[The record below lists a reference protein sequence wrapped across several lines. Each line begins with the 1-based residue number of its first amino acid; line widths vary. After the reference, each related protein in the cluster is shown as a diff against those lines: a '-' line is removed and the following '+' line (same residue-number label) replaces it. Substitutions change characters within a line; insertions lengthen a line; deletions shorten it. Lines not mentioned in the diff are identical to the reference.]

1 MKIGILG
8 VGYVGLVTGVCLAE
22 IGHTVKCY
30 DIDSSKIY
38 MLNDGKSPIYEKDL
52 VKYMR
57 KNKDR
62 LIYTSNEQEAF
73 KNLDIIFIAV
83 GTPELD
89 NGMPDLSH
97 IYNACETIKN
107 NINKDCLVVI
117 KSTVPV
123 GTALEIQE
131 YFCKNSTFNI
141 EVVSNPEFL
150 SQGTAIQNTL
160 YATRIIIG
168 SNNIKAINTMKT
180 LYKPLLEYPYKVPF
194 LVVSQNSA
202 EMIKYS
208 SNDFLA
214 LKLSYINEIAN
225 LCKEVDADIEE
236 VKEGMKYDSRIG
248 GEYLNAGIGFGGSC
262 LPKDT
267 KALYQIGK
275 LELVN
280 STINVNKN
288 QNILLFNELLKDF
301 NNNISNKR
309 IGVLG
314 LTFKPGTDD
323 VRYSPA
329 IKNIELLLK
338 EGAIVNA
345 YDPVGISNF
354 KKHMTHNNLLYF
366 TNIIEAIKDCDAII
380 IVTDWPEIKNL
391 PIPNII
397 KNMKT
402 PRIYDGRNCFSLH
415 DIKQYR
421 VYYSS
426 IGRRTIDNINNIHKI
441 EKESD

>member
-52 VKYMR
+52 VKYMH

-73 KNLDIIFIAV
+73 KDLDIIFIAV

-89 NGMPDLSH
+89 NGMPDLSY
-97 IYNACETIKN
+97 IYNACETIIN

-141 EVVSNPEFL
+141 EIVSNPEFL

-160 YATRIIIG
+160 YASRIIIE

-194 LVVSQNSA
+194 LVVS
-202 EMIKYS
+202 
-208 SNDFLA
+208 
-214 LKLSYINEIAN
+214 
-225 LCKEVDADIEE
+225 
-236 VKEGMKYDSRIG
+236 
-248 GEYLNAGIGFGGSC
+248 
-262 LPKDT
+262 
-267 KALYQIGK
+267 
-275 LELVN
+275 
-280 STINVNKN
+280 
-288 QNILLFNELLKDF
+288 
-301 NNNISNKR
+301 
-309 IGVLG
+309 
-314 LTFKPGTDD
+314 
-323 VRYSPA
+323 
-329 IKNIELLLK
+329 
-338 EGAIVNA
+338 
-345 YDPVGISNF
+345 
-354 KKHMTHNNLLYF
+354 
-366 TNIIEAIKDCDAII
+366 
-380 IVTDWPEIKNL
+380 
-391 PIPNII
+391 
-397 KNMKT
+397 
-402 PRIYDGRNCFSLH
+402 
-415 DIKQYR
+415 
-421 VYYSS
+421 
-426 IGRRTIDNINNIHKI
+426 
-441 EKESD
+441 